1 MVFLSPVPPHDAPA
15 PVRLACLDALR
26 GLAILAIIGF
36 DGAVAAFAE
45 MAKSGPAL
53 FREVC
58 GFLATQ
64 FSHAEWEGL
73 NLYDFV
79 FPLFIFITGAG
90 IAFALPRT
98 LAIQPRPEVI
108 RRIVRRTLLMFALG
122 VIYYGGL
129 GQAFG
134 EIRYLGVLQRI
145 AICYFVTSLLFMS
158 LRPAAQAVIAMAILL
173 AYWLVMTFVPAPGI
187 PAGALGPVANL
198 SDWIDRAYLPGR
210 LWYGDRDPEG
220 LLSTLPAISTCI
232 FGALAG
238 VLLQDKLEPSRISR
252 ALIVAGLVGVI
263 AGGVWGLSFPIIK
276 ALWTSSFVL
285 VSAGT
290 SAILLG
296 IMHELMD
303 VRRQISATWLVWIGA
318 NAITLYMI
326 SGFGLFDVI
335 AWRLVGGDFGA
346 LLDRIMGAGA
356 SAFVTHAVVLTLAI
370 GLAGFLYRKRIFIR
384 L

>member
-1 MVFLSPVPPHDAPA
+1 MVSLPPVPTPDVPPPA
-15 PVRLACLDALR
+15 RLASLDALR

-45 MAKSGPAL
+45 MAQSGPVL
-53 FREVC
+53 FRVVC
-58 GFLATQ
+58 GVFAQQ
-64 FSHAEWEGL
+64 FSHAEWDGL

-98 LAIQPRPEVI
+98 LAAEPRREVYL
-108 RRIVRRTLLMFALG
+108 RIVRRTLLMYALG

-129 GQAFG
+129 GQAFAD
-134 EIRYLGVLQRI
+134 IRYVGVLQRI
-145 AICYFVTSLLFMS
+145 AICYCVTSLLFMH
-158 LRPAAQAVIAMAILL
+158 LRPAVQAGVALAILAL
-173 AYWLVMTFVPAPGI
+173 YWLVMTFVPAPGI

-198 SDWIDRAYLPGR
+198 ADWIDRAYLPGR
-210 LWYGDRDPEG
+210 LWYSDRDPEG

-238 VLLQDKLEPSRISR
+238 VLLQDKLEPTRISR
-252 ALIVAGLVGVI
+252 ALIVVGVVGLF
-263 AGGVWGLSFPIIK
+263 AGSVWGLSFPIIK
-276 ALWTSSFVL
+276 ALWTSSYVL
-285 VSAGT
+285 VTAGAC
-290 SAILLG
+290 AILLG
-296 IMHELMD
+296 VTHELMD
-303 VRRQISATWLVWIGA
+303 VRRKITARWLVWIGA

-346 LLDRIMGAGA
+346 LLDRVLGAGA